1 MKLEVKTQ
9 SQPQFPWLRTIF
21 WRTIV
26 SSRLTFWA
34 WQTSQVWPPYMK
46 RITSHWRACGWQ
58 QPSGS
63 WAWCSLGRAGLLVMI
78 IWEYENFQYHHKMY
92 RSLHGGLSHD
102 GREDESY
109 PLQPYYWLA
118 IDLPCTR
125 KYDHLNEEQAW
136 HRDCSMK
143 GTLRIMYCVE
153 IKIVQNIREPV
164 KNYSADLKIKKF

>member
-1 MKLEVKTQ
+1 M
-9 SQPQFPWLRTIF
+9 
-21 WRTIV
+21 

-34 WQTSQVWPPYMK
+34 WQTSQAWHPYMK

-63 WAWCSLGRAGLLVMI
+63 WAWCSLGRAGLKVPK
-78 IWEYENFQYHHKMY
+78 YENFQFNHEVY

-125 KYDHLNEEQAW
+125 KYDHLDEEQAW
-136 HRDCSMK
+136 HVPR
-143 GTLRIMYCVE
+143 TLKIMYCVE
-153 IKIVQNIREPV
+153 IKIVQSIRGPF
-164 KNYSADLKIKKF
+164 KNYLADFFQKTLSGNGGYPLPPSTESPLSSSGNF